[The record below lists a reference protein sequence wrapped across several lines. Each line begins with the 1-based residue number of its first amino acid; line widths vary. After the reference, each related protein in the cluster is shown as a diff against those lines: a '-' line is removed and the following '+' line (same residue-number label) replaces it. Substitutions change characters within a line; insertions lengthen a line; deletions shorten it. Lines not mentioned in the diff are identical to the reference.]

1 MKDFLLDSLGDV
13 VISHHDIAL
22 VHGMDLLMQKLHQM
36 LSTNNGE
43 WWLDKEEG
51 IPVREIVKKNPE
63 PGKIRDY
70 IQKAALQVDPS
81 MQLQSCQMK
90 EKQGRKL
97 EINCIFFLVSVDKIF
112 EKRGKG
118 RERMGNCEKIQY
130 SCGIPRF

>member
-22 VHGMDLLMQKLHQM
+22 VHGMDLLMQKLHQV

-81 MQLQSCQMK
+81 LQLQSRQMK

-97 EINCIFFLVSVDKIF
+97 EINCIFSFGDASAAF
-112 EKRGKG
+112 MME
-118 RERMGNCEKIQY
+118 M
-130 SCGIPRF
+130 